1 MGTITMLPDSASA
14 ESQAMQ
20 LSKAIV
26 NLTEKPVLSEAQARE
41 IIWVVDMLAREI
53 NDVLERE
60 AKPQKRGGF

>member
-1 MGTITMLPDSASA
+1 MGTIAMLPESASA
-14 ESQAMQ
+14 ASQAMQ

-41 IIWVVDMLAREI
+41 VIWVVDMLAREI

>member
-14 ESQAMQ
+14 ASQAMQ